1 MGSNHNDGSRGIWET
16 GCNFHTRAR
25 PCRWRN
31 VFDNVWNDHSFW
43 VCVFLSLCFLFFLM
57 VCQNFSI
64 SALQY
69 VDLRSSRNL
78 YIIGV
83 SLFFPLVLCPWMQKN
98 PGVISTNIEV
108 LDSSLSVLLGTSILV
123 GGALGCFLDHVIPGT
138 LEERG
143 VIGWSKEME
152 LKTDRSSTEAST
164 YDFPYF
170 MSFLKKC
177 KASYYLPF
185 SPTYGMKQSC

>member
-1 MGSNHNDGSRGIWET
+1 MA
-16 GCNFHTRAR
+16 F
-25 PCRWRN
+25 
-31 VFDNVWNDHSFW
+31 V
-43 VCVFLSLCFLFFLM
+43 
-57 VCQNFSI
+57 NFSI

-69 VDLRSSRNL
+69 VDLKSSRNL

-108 LDSSLSVLLGTSILV
+108 LDSTLSVLLGTSILV
-123 GGALGCFLDHVIPGT
+123 GGALGCFLDHCIPGT

-143 VIGWSKEME
+143 VIAWSKEME

-170 MSFLKKC
+170 MSALKKC
-177 KASYYLPF
+177 KISYYLPF
-185 SPTYGMKQSC
+185 SPTYGMKRP

>member
-1 MGSNHNDGSRGIWET
+1 MNLIRIK
-16 GCNFHTRAR
+16 
-25 PCRWRN
+25 
-31 VFDNVWNDHSFW
+31 
-43 VCVFLSLCFLFFLM
+43 
-57 VCQNFSI
+57 FSI

-69 VDLRSSRNL
+69 VDLKSSRNL

-83 SLFFPLVLCPWMQKN
+83 SLFFPLVLCPWMQQN
-98 PGVISTNIEV
+98 PGAISTNIEV
-108 LDSSLSVLLGTSILV
+108 LDSTLSVLLGTSILV

-170 MSFLKKC
+170 MGTLKKC
-177 KASYYLPF
+177 KFSYLLPF
-185 SPTYGMKQSC
+185 SPTYGMEKN